1 MGNQE
6 PKTKITDVDPHAWLA
21 TVTPPRRQEEGF
33 LLLQMMEEITG
44 EPPRMWGPSMIGFGQ
59 RHYVYASGRS
69 GEWFRVGFS
78 PRKAALSLYVLNAY
92 EGEEPLLQQLGKHK
106 AGVGCLYV
114 NKLADVDLQILRRLI
129 VKAWES

>member
-1 MGNQE
+1 MANYE

-92 EGEEPLLQQLGKHK
+92 EGEELLLEQLGKHK

-114 NKLADVDLQILRRLI
+114 NKLADVDLQILHRLI